1 LEKFHLAKISPKRSP
16 NSVYKYNSFKFK
28 DESKLHHNNHS
39 NLQVNEL
46 QQQQQHLVAK
56 LKSKT
61 KTNQK
66 LLDLFK
72 NNIKQTKELELKKQT
87 LDLIIVEWKELT
99 RKIECIFF
107 IINFLA
113 VIISPTF
120 LFVKFLFRD
129 LAADVS
135 LQNKCSCELN

>member
-1 LEKFHLAKISPKRSP
+1 MAKISPKRSP
-16 NSVYKYNSFKFK
+16 NSIYKYNAFKFK
-28 DESKLHHNNHS
+28 DDSKLHHNNHQ

-46 QQQQQHLVAK
+46 QQQQQQQQQHLVAK

-72 NNIKQTKELELKKQT
+72 NNIKQAKELELKKQT